1 MNDSPLGPE
10 PCTTV
15 TLSLPGE
22 GHAGPGSPLA
32 KLRWHLAQNGFDGA
46 VADDGTGPAVGS
58 RDKNVVEMVTQI
70 GEATPAALIY
80 LVSVA
85 AISGMAKVA
94 GEWVR
99 NQNKRITIT
108 AKRRDGGTIEI
119 DANNPPADLSQLIG
133 DINGRGDCRHDDAS
147 DG

>member
-1 MNDSPLGPE
+1 MPD
-10 PCTTV
+10 
-15 TLSLPGE
+15 E
-22 GHAGPGSPLA
+22 GHAGPGSALA
-32 KLRWHLAQNGFDGA
+32 KLRWQLAQQGFDGA
-46 VADDGTGPAVGS
+46 VADGGAGPAVGS
-58 RDKNVVEMVTQI
+58 RDKNVVEMVAQV

-80 LVSVA
+80 LVSVT

-133 DINGRGDCRHDDAS
+133 ELNGTGDSRHDDAS